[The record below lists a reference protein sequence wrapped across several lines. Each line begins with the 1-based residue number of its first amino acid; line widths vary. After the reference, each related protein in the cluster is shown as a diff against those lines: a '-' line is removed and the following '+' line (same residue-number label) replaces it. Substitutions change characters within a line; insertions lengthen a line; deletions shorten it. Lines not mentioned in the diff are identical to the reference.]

1 MVDRGKA
8 ADIKD
13 LEVHRFHAHV
23 LLLAVHVAV
32 NTGRLPLTR
41 EKRVRYRVDW
51 LAIITTWKSS
61 EIRDRQICLL
71 SIIFEVA
78 SSRDQL

>member
-13 LEVHRFHAHV
+13 LKVHRFHAHV
-23 LLLAVHVAV
+23 LLLAVHIAV

-41 EKRVRYRVDW
+41 EKWVRYRVDW
-51 LAIITTWKSS
+51 LAIITTWKSWLPF
-61 EIRDRQICLL
+61 IKLPGKHLRIPVP
-71 SIIFEVA
+71 I
-78 SSRDQL
+78 SSQ